1 MIRDIEQRRVALVTL
16 VNRYNKYKLEGRL
29 DLTSEETIRT
39 WLNEMLSI
47 FGWDVQDTSQILQEK
62 TLTKVEKER
71 LKIIDSTHTQPDYT
85 FKLGKEK
92 LTFLDAKDITVD
104 LNTDKN
110 AAFQIKAYG
119 WSISAP
125 CAFISNF
132 EQFAIY
138 DCGYQPEKGQ
148 AANIGRSIFS
158 ISEYIENFELL
169 DDHLYKPNIYNGQL
183 EKIYSD
189 AQVDGLRRI
198 SIDFS
203 FADLLSTFRLNL
215 AKNILK
221 NNNEAISN
229 NNSLLSYIV
238 QVIIN
243 RILFIR
249 VCEAR
254 KLEEKQLLIY
264 FQKQGFWEEFKKS
277 SYLDFYH
284 HYDGS
289 LFERVDV
296 INNLIIDNE
305 VFNGLLS
312 YLYYPSPYRFDVI
325 PTKLLSDIYEIF
337 LSKKLILN
345 EGVVLD
351 TFKTEYIKSKGAVT
365 TPQFLVDDIIKR
377 TLLKQKLINSGIEGV
392 LNISALDICCG
403 SGVFLIGLYDYLE
416 SIIIEIQKTSRSESY
431 SSLFTQTESGLA
443 LNLKGKQA
451 ILNNCIYGIDIDPE
465 AVEVARMSLALKV
478 IDNEGSPEDF
488 TKIGLFSEQILNGI
502 GLNIV
507 CGNSLVDE
515 LVYKE
520 YPEILDDD
528 KQLFKT
534 NAFDWNNEVQFMK
547 VFENKKGFDFI
558 VGNPPYVEVKHFN
571 KEMPY
576 MHSFI
581 KDKYT
586 TADNGKIDLAVPFI
600 EKGLSVLNGNG
611 RLGFIV
617 QKRQFKTNYGS
628 KIRNFL
634 VDNHYLSSFVDFS
647 STSIFKGRLT
657 YVATLILD
665 KSGHENFYYHLIKD
679 RIKSIPTY
687 LKDLPVPEISS
698 AEYEVIPT
706 YNLKDTEWAFDCFDI
721 RNKLLL
727 NGKFGDYVTIK
738 GGPQAL
744 KNAAYHIKVK
754 DFRDDI
760 IIGSSQWLDNIEIEI
775 DACRPL
781 FCNENFYAFRPIT
794 TNTYVIFPYDIEDGK
809 KRNIPYDEFCER
821 FPLAGAYLKGQ
832 KARLEGPKGKA
843 GGVETMPMKYPE
855 KYTANFWHLYTRPNN
870 LTNISSK
877 VFIPMTALDT
887 FATVSNSERIYADN
901 ANMWFVELPVSSE
914 EKLYAVA
921 AIINSILFS
930 VLARS
935 IANPQDGGYFK
946 FNKQFLEPVPFPVEN
961 FNNSPELITQLAGIS
976 KDIEK
981 RQGQYKESPNNR
993 TILNSILRQLWNQL
1007 DSLVYSLYDLSDD
1020 QIRFF
1025 NKRGRN
1031 INRVESLK

>member
-1 MIRDIEQRRVALVTL
+1 MIRDIEQRRIAFIEL
-16 VNRYNKYKLEGRL
+16 VNRYNQYKLEGRL

-62 TLTKVEKER
+62 TLTKAEKER

-104 LNTDKN
+104 LITDKK

-158 ISEYIENFELL
+158 IDKYIENFELL
-169 DDHLYKPNIYNGQL
+169 DNHLYKHNIYNGQL
-183 EKIYSD
+183 AKIYSGGE
-189 AQVDGLRRI
+189 VDGLRRI

-203 FADLLSTFRLNL
+203 FANLLSAFRLNL

-221 NNNEAISN
+221 NNYKTISH

-238 QVIIN
+238 QVLIN
-243 RILFIR
+243 RIIFIR

-254 KLEEKQLLIY
+254 KLEEKCLLMN
-264 FQKQGFWEEFKKS
+264 FQKEGFWEEFKKS
-277 SYLDFYH
+277 SYLDFHH
-284 HYDGS
+284 HYDGP
-289 LFERVDV
+289 LFERIDV
-296 INNLIIDNE
+296 INSLVIDNE
-305 VFNGLLS
+305 VFDGLLS
-312 YLYYPSPYRFDVI
+312 HLYYPSPYRFDVI
-325 PTKLLSDIYEIF
+325 PTKLLGDIYEIF

-345 EGVVLD
+345 KGVVLD
-351 TFKTEYIKSKGAVT
+351 TLKTEYIKSKGAVT

-377 TLLKQKLINSGIEGV
+377 TLLKKSLIDSGIEGV

-416 SIIIEIQKTSRSESY
+416 SIIIEIQKNSPDKTY
-431 SSLFTQTESGLA
+431 SSLFTQTENRLLLS
-443 LNLKGKQA
+443 LKGKQA
-451 ILNNCIYGIDIDPE
+451 ILSNCIYGIDIDPE
-465 AVEVARMSLALKV
+465 AVEVARMSLALKI
-478 IDNEGSPEDF
+478 IDNEDYPEDSS
-488 TKIGLFSEQILNGI
+488 KIGLFGKKILNRI

-520 YPEILDDD
+520 YPEILNDDE
-528 KQLFKT
+528 QLFKT
-534 NAFDWNNEVQFMK
+534 NAFDWSNEVQFMK
-547 VFENKKGFDFI
+547 VFENKEGFDFI

-581 KDKYT
+581 KDKYD

-600 EKGLSVLNGNG
+600 EKGLSVLNNKG

-617 QKRQFKTNYGS
+617 QKRQFKTNYGN

-634 VDNHYLSSFVDFS
+634 VDSHYLTSFIDFN
-647 STSIFKGRLT
+647 STSIFKSRLT

-665 KSGHENFYYHLIKD
+665 KSGHESFYYHLIKENTE
-679 RIKSIPTY
+679 SIPAY
-687 LKDLPVPEISS
+687 LKKLPVPEINSI
-698 AEYEVIPT
+698 EYEIIPT
-706 YNLKDTEWAFDCFDI
+706 YNLKNTEWAFDCFDI
-721 RNKLLL
+721 RSELLL
-727 NGKFGDYVTIK
+727 NGKFGDYVMIK

-754 DFRDDI
+754 YFRDNI
-760 IIGSSQWLDNIEIEI
+760 IIGSSQWVDNIEIEV

-781 FCNENFYAFRPIT
+781 FCNENFYAFRPVN

-821 FPLAGAYLKGQ
+821 FPLAGAYLKSQ
-832 KARLEGPKGKA
+832 QSRLEGPKGKA
-843 GGVETMPMKYPE
+843 GGVETMPIKYPE

-887 FATVSNSERIYADN
+887 FATVSKSERIYADN
-901 ANMWFVELPVSSE
+901 ANMWFIELPGASE

-921 AIINSILFS
+921 SIINSILFS

-935 IANPQDGGYFK
+935 IANPQDAGYFK
-946 FNKQFLEPVPFPVEN
+946 FNKQFLEPIPFPVES
-961 FNNSPELITQLAGIS
+961 FNTSPELITQLAEIS
-976 KDIEK
+976 KNIEK
-981 RQGQYKESPNNR
+981 RQEQYKENPNNR
-993 TILNSILRQLWNQL
+993 TILNTILRQLWSQL
-1007 DSLVYSLYDLSDD
+1007 DSLVYKLYGLSDE

>member
-1 MIRDIEQRRVALVTL
+1 LIKDIEQRRLAFVKL
-16 VNRYNKYKLEGRL
+16 VNRYNQYKLEGRL

-39 WLNEMLSI
+39 WLNEMLGI

-62 TLTKVEKER
+62 MLTKAEKEK
-71 LKIIDSTHTQPDYT
+71 LQEIDSTHTQPDYT

-92 LTFLDAKDITVD
+92 LTFLDAKDINVD
-104 LNTDKN
+104 LITDKK
-110 AAFQIKAYG
+110 AAFQIRAYG

-148 AANIGRSIFS
+148 AANIGRTIFS
-158 ISEYIENFELL
+158 IDEYIENFELL
-169 DDHLYKPNIYNGQL
+169 DNHLYKHNIYNGQL
-183 EKIYSD
+183 AKIYSE
-189 AQVDGLRRI
+189 AEVDGLKRI

-203 FADLLSTFRLNL
+203 FANLLSAFRLNL
-215 AKNILK
+215 AKNIIK
-221 NNNEAISN
+221 NNYKAISN

-254 KLEEKQLLIY
+254 RLEEKHLLAN
-264 FQKQGFWEEFKKS
+264 FQKEGFWEEFKKS
-277 SYLDFYH
+277 SYLNFHY
-284 HYDGS
+284 HYDGP
-289 LFERVDV
+289 LFERIDI

-305 VFNGLLS
+305 VFDGLLS
-312 YLYYPSPYRFDVI
+312 HLYYPSPYRFDVI
-325 PTKLLSDIYEIF
+325 PTKLLGDIYEIF

-351 TFKTEYIKSKGAVT
+351 TLKTEYIKSKGAVT

-377 TLLKQKLINSGIEGV
+377 TLLKQSLINSGIEGV

-416 SIIIEIQKTSRSESY
+416 SIIIEIQKKSPNKKY
-431 SSLFTQTESGLA
+431 NSLFIQKENRLL

-451 ILNNCIYGIDIDPE
+451 ILNNCIYGIDIDAE
-465 AVEVARMSLALKV
+465 AVEVARMSLALKL
-478 IDNEGSPEDF
+478 IDNEDSPEDS
-488 TKIGLFSEQILNGI
+488 TKIGLFGKQILNRI

-507 CGNSLVDE
+507 CGNSIVDE
-515 LVYKE
+515 QVYKE
-520 YPEILDDD
+520 YPEILNDDE
-528 KQLFKT
+528 QLFKT
-534 NAFDWNNEVQFMK
+534 NAFDWSNETQFKK
-547 VFENKKGFDFI
+547 VFQNRKGFDFI

-581 KDKYT
+581 KDKYDT
-586 TADNGKIDLAVPFI
+586 TDNGKIDLAVPFI
-600 EKGLSVLNGNG
+600 EKGLSVLNPKG

-634 VDNHYLSSFVDFS
+634 VNNYYLSSFIDFS

-657 YVATLILD
+657 YVATLVLD
-665 KSGHENFYYHLIKD
+665 KSGHEKFYYHLIKENTN
-679 RIKSIPTY
+679 SIPTY
-687 LKDLPVPEISS
+687 LKNLPVPEINSI
-698 AEYEVIPT
+698 EYEVIPT
-706 YNLKDTEWAFDCFDI
+706 SNLKDTEWAFDCFDI
-721 RNKLLL
+721 RNKLLT

-754 DFRDDI
+754 DLKDDI
-760 IIGSSQWLDNIEIEI
+760 IIGNSQWLDNIEIEI

-781 FCNENFYAFRPIT
+781 FCNENFYTFRPIT

-809 KRNIPYDEFCER
+809 KINIPYDEFCER
-821 FPLAGAYLKGQ
+821 FPLAGAYLNSQ
-832 KARLEGPKGKA
+832 KIRLEGPREA

-855 KYTANFWHLYTRPNN
+855 KYSDNFWHLYTRPNN

-887 FATVSNSERIYADN
+887 FATVSNSERVYADN
-901 ANMWFVELPVSSE
+901 ANMWFIELPVPSE
-914 EKLYAVA
+914 EKLYAIA

-946 FNKQFLEPVPFPVEN
+946 FNKQFLEPIPFPVES
-961 FNNSPELITQLAGIS
+961 FNNSPELITRLASIS
-976 KDIEK
+976 KDIEG
-981 RQGQYKESPNNR
+981 RQVQYKQSPNNR
-993 TILNSILRQLWNQL
+993 TILSSILRELWNQL

-1031 INRVESLK
+1031 INRVQSL